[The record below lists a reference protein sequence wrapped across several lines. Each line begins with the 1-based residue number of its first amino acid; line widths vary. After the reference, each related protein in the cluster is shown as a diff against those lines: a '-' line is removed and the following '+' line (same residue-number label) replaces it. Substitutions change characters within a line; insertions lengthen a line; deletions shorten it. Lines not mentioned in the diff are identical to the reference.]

1 MTRNNFL
8 FMLLILVFTTLAG
21 CTQQTVDTPLYEGRP
36 LDIGIIGDLPKIRE
50 KNIRFTE
57 MTLDDLKVGNKLS
70 AAVDA
75 IFIQKEYLSEAAD
88 SKYAEVY
95 QKAGIPFFFIES
107 KKSYVPFIHEDLSYE
122 ELPDMSADTY
132 ATGYYQSG
140 GKGQFWGYGLYNDQV
155 NPSNIKDAYSRIF
168 STIASLPK

>member
-1 MTRNNFL
+1 MVRNNFL
-8 FMLLILVFTTLAG
+8 LLLLIFVFTIPAG
-21 CTQQTVDTPLYEGRP
+21 CAPQTVNTPLYEGRH
-36 LDIGIIGDLPKIRE
+36 LDIGIIGDVPKIRE

-57 MTLDDLKVGNKLS
+57 MTLDNLKVSHKLS

-75 IFIQKEYLSEAAD
+75 VFIQKDYLSEAAD

-95 QKAGIPFFFIES
+95 QKAGIPFFFIET
-107 KKSYVPFIHEDLSYE
+107 KKSYLPFVDEDLSYE
-122 ELPDMSADTY
+122 EVPDMSSDTY

-140 GKGQFWGYGLYNDQV
+140 GKGQYWGYGLYNDQV

-168 STIASLPK
+168 NTIASLPK